1 MFSTHPAYKSDM
13 VKIKTNTLQISQSL
27 LALQLK
33 PLVRARGHVDF
44 VVLCLSNLANKQ

>member
-13 VKIKTNTLQISQSL
+13 IKIKTNTFSQSL